1 PATWPRM
8 PAAVAEIVART
19 GGRRRGQ
26 RSASGV
32 RLARMDGRAD
42 VGRSDAEPVS
52 RDASDLTPV
61 LSRRDVLRAAAF
73 GGVALF
79 LAACGSS
86 ASPGP
91 SAAAGPTA
99 SPSPTASSS
108 PTASAQSSSTAP
120 TPTPTPTSTVDL
132 AHKIAGLMVVGF
144 RGTDLADAP
153 WIRTALAES
162 GLGGVILFD
171 RDQLTGGSRNIV
183 SPAQVKRLTRSL
195 RASAPGRAIIVSL
208 DQEGGVVTRLGP
220 SHGFPAVASEATIGA
235 GSASAARTWAHAI
248 ATTLA
253 ANGFD
258 LNFAPVVDLGVNPD
272 SPAIGALDRSFS
284 ADPDVVVARA
294 TTEIDAHRAAGVRTT
309 LKHFPGIG
317 SSTTNTDFGVTDV
330 TKTWTRAELEPFR
343 RLIAAGEVDLVMAGH
358 VVNGQL
364 DADHPASLSNA
375 VVTDLLRGELGWDG
389 IVVTDDLQAT
399 AITKAFGRDEAVLL
413 ALEAGND
420 LLLFANQ
427 QLYDSKLVARVVTVV
442 SAAVA
447 SGRIPETR
455 IDEAYD
461 RVQALFGSTG

>member
-1 PATWPRM
+1 MDERAEDRPGTGSSVSGALRHVPR
-8 PAAVAEIVART
+8 P
-19 GGRRRGQ
+19 
-26 RSASGV
+26 
-32 RLARMDGRAD
+32 L
-42 VGRSDAEPVS
+42 
-52 RDASDLTPV
+52 
-61 LSRRDVLRAAAF
+61 LSRRDVLRGAVW

-86 ASPGP
+86 TSPAPLATPGGTSSASLGP
-91 SAAAGPTA
+91 
-99 SPSPTASSS
+99 SPSPSTPAPSPSLAPA
-108 PTASAQSSSTAP
+108 PTATPVP
-120 TPTPTPTSTVDL
+120 TLDL
-132 AHKIAGLMVVGF
+132 DHRIAGLMVVGF
-144 RGTDLADAP
+144 RGSTLADAP
-153 WIRTALAES
+153 WVRTALADS

-171 RDQLTGGSRNIV
+171 RDQLTGGSRNIL

-195 RASAPGRAIIVSL
+195 RAAAPGRGIIVSV

-220 SHGFPAVASEATIGA
+220 SRGFPAVASEATIGTA
-235 GSASAARTWAHAI
+235 SASATRTWARTI

-253 ANGFD
+253 TNGFD
-258 LNFAPVVDLGVNPD
+258 LNFAPVVDLDVNPD

-284 ADPDVVVARA
+284 ADPDVVVAKA
-294 TTEIDAHRAAGVRTT
+294 TIEIDAHRAAGVRTT

-317 SSTTNTDFGVTDV
+317 SSTTNTDFGVADV
-330 TKTWTRAELEPFR
+330 TKTWTRTELEPFR

-364 DADHPASLSNA
+364 DADHPASLSRA

-399 AITKAFGRDEAVLL
+399 AITTAFGRDEAVLL
-413 ALEAGND
+413 AIEAGND

-427 QLYDSKLVARVVTVV
+427 QVYDPKLVARVVKVV

-455 IDEAYD
+455 IDEAYG
-461 RVQALFGSTG
+461 RVQALFGRTTG